1 MSIGDWLL
9 AANRLLVRIDVE
21 LDEEQ
26 KVARQ

>member
-1 MSIGDWLL
+1 MSIGDRLL
-9 AANRLLVRIDVE
+9 AANWLLIRIDIE